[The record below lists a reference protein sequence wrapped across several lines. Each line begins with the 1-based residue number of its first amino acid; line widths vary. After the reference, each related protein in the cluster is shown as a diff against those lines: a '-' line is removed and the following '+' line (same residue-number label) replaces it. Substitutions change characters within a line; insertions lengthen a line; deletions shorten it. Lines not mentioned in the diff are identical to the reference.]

1 MNQYKDDY
9 VIEPTLEAHNNKQD
23 GKGTTVY
30 DKDLQTKGYQLVTRD
45 FLKKYISFIKSQKA
59 PELTDDTLGYVAN
72 LYAGLRKKAAS
83 SD

>member
-1 MNQYKDDY
+1 MLNQYKDDY

-45 FLKKYISFIKSQKA
+45 FLKKYISFIKS
-59 PELTDDTLGYVAN
+59 
-72 LYAGLRKKAAS
+72 
-83 SD
+83 